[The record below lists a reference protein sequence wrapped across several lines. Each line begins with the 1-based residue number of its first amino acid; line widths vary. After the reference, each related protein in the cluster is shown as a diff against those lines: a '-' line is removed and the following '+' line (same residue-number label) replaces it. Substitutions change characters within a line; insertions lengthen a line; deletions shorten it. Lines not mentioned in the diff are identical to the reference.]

1 MLGVAACSDDGT
13 ASPTPPPVSNLAPTI
28 TAIDATT
35 TSDSAAST
43 IAGPVT
49 ATSTSV
55 TTSDPVGPTPTTSS
69 TGPVLAV
76 VDRLVVAEVDLAFP
90 PYVRDRFGDDWD
102 YDPATGCN
110 TRELVLAAES
120 VVPPIVDDRCR
131 PTGRW
136 VSAYDGVATTDLA
149 ILQIDHFVPLA
160 DAWRS
165 GASAWTDDRR
175 RAFAND
181 LANPETLVAV
191 TGSTNQSKADSSP
204 DEWLPPDR
212 TSWCTYATDWVDVKA
227 TWSLSVTPAEKATL
241 VQLLASC

>member
-1 MLGVAACSDDGT
+1 MTVLVVALGVTACSVEQQAT
-13 ASPTPPPVSNLAPTI
+13 PTSPSAPSLAPTV

-35 TSDSAAST
+35 TSEATSTTTAA
-43 IAGPVT
+43 PVT
-49 ATSTSV
+49 ATSIATTTSA
-55 TTSDPVGPTPTTSS
+55 TTSDGPAS
-69 TGPVLAV
+69 AV
-76 VDRLVVAEVDLAFP
+76 VDRLVVADVDAGLA

-110 TRELVLAAES
+110 TRERVLAQES
-120 VVPPIVDDRCR
+120 VVPVVVDDRCR

-136 VSAYDGVATTDLA
+136 MSAYDGVATGDLTV
-149 ILQIDHFVPLA
+149 LQIDHFVPLA

-165 GASAWTDDRR
+165 GAAAWTDDRR

-191 TGSTNQSKADSSP
+191 TGSTNQSKSDSSP

-212 TSWCTYATDWVDVKA
+212 TSWCTYATDWVDVKV

-241 VQLLASC
+241 VQLLADC